1 MPVRTCKKE
10 GLLTVHERDEMGGDH
25 KRVKMRRLVK
35 CQMGRKIVNCMGADH

>member
-10 GLLTVHERDEMGGDH
+10 GLLTVHEKDEMGGRDH

-35 CQMGRKIVNCMGADH
+35 CQIGRKNK